1 MYAKGKLNLAKSKKF
16 RQSVPIGHD
25 TFEVFPHTEHSS
37 VCTQIRL
44 ILPAGT
50 AIGVRLSHASRE
62 G

>member
-1 MYAKGKLNLAKSKKF
+1 ML
-16 RQSVPIGHD
+16 RQSSEVDHDRYSIMSSRNVTHKDRQKPETNEDVPK
-25 TFEVFPHTEHSS
+25 
-37 VCTQIRL
+37 IRL